1 MKNILR
7 LMRGKR
13 HKWRL
18 SSSTKLSILV
28 LLLMGVISVLI
39 SERVLSR
46 LSNSQEEYLQGLSST
61 YLDGLS
67 ASVVPAVLRK
77 DSWEIFDTL
86 DRISPKNIR
95 INLVEAIVTDAANV
109 VLAANKP
116 LQFPTLSQ
124 LSTEFRS
131 RFVTNQAVL
140 DVESNLGFRMR
151 SIYHQGKEVGRIY
164 ATFDALPFLQERKN
178 VFYTLLLTNAILT
191 LFIAW
196 IGFFAVRRMTA
207 PMRVLEEHFLDAA
220 RGELKPISH
229 AEFPKGQSDASRMY
243 DAFNKLVES
252 EKERS
257 KLVLNLA
264 REERLAGL
272 GRLASGMA
280 HEINNPLGGMLNAV
294 DTLEKHGEKAAT
306 RQRSVNLIRRGLLSI
321 RDIVK
326 ATLATYRPERDARD
340 LIRQDFEDVALLLK
354 QEIMKRNVDFFIDIP
369 SGRETFP
376 NIPAGPVRQAML
388 NLCLNAIAIS
398 QEGSDVK
405 LKLVEDESYYILS
418 VTDNGP
424 GLDKVPRAIIEA
436 DQKNQVPDDL
446 SGLGLW
452 MVREICSELGATL
465 SAEEV
470 TRGGT
475 KITLRLPIS
484 GKEVVQDA
492 A

>member
-1 MKNILR
+1 MNS
-7 LMRGKR
+7 KR

-18 SSSTKLSILV
+18 SSSTKLPLLV
-28 LLLMGVISVLI
+28 LLLMGAISVLI

-46 LSNSQEEYLQGLSST
+46 LSNGQEEYLQGLSST

-86 DRISPKNIR
+86 DRMSPKNIR
-95 INLVEAIVTDAANV
+95 IKLVETIVTDTGNV

-116 LQFPTLSQ
+116 LKHPTLSKPAA
-124 LSTEFRS
+124 EFGN
-131 RFVTNQAVL
+131 RFVADRAVL

-178 VFYTLLLTNAILT
+178 VFYTLLFTNAVLT
-191 LFIAW
+191 LFIASF
-196 IGFFAVRRMTA
+196 GFFAVRRMIA

-220 RGELKPISH
+220 SGELKAISRD
-229 AEFPKGQSDASRMY
+229 EFPKGQSDASRMF

-252 EKERS
+252 EQERG
-257 KLVLNLA
+257 KLVQNLA

-294 DTLEKHGEKAAT
+294 DTLEKHGEKVTT
-306 RQRSVNLIRRGLLSI
+306 RQRSISLIRRGLLSI

-340 LIRQDFEDVALLLK
+340 LTRQDFEDVALLLK
-354 QEIMKRNVDFFIDIP
+354 QELMRRKVDFFIDLP
-369 SGRETFP
+369 SKRETFP

-388 NLCLNAIAIS
+388 NLCLNAISIS
-398 QEGSDVK
+398 KEGSDVF
-405 LKLVEDESYYILS
+405 LTLVEDESYYNLS

-424 GLDKVPRAIIEA
+424 GLGEVPLSIIEA
-436 DQKNQVPDDL
+436 DDKIQVPDDM

-452 MVREICSELGATL
+452 MVREICSKSAQLFRRRKSVVGAQ
-465 SAEEV
+465 
-470 TRGGT
+470 R
-475 KITLRLPIS
+475 
-484 GKEVVQDA
+484 
-492 A
+492 